1 MKKHTFMFLFLSV
14 WTRSDTNLASQS
26 FVKHVDDEFY
36 QTEAMMF
43 SVRHFSSRCT
53 AAQGVDVSIVSLQ
66 KRKIYRSEK
75 SHNLIGIIALPP
87 SRPIQIE
94 GLIWFGSLS
103 PGNSRSRWISSHHNK
118 VDPWSVNTFEVPI
131 TSYSSNKT
139 DISVHD
145 VPNPPCLHAWFSWQQ
160 NLDQLLESKNITKC
174 LRWTSCKNIHWWPWS
189 CAHSIFCLLVWQQH
203 LSIVVSK
210 KTWACNG
217 RALTSCIS

>member
-66 KRKIYRSEK
+66 KRTIYRSEK

-87 SRPIQIE
+87 SSPIQIE
-94 GLIWFGSLS
+94 GLIWFRSLS
-103 PGNSRSRWISSHHNK
+103 PANSRSRWISSHSNK

-145 VPNPPCLHAWFSWQQ
+145 VPNLPPCLVILAAKSSSTSWIKEHHKVSEVEELIEQT
-160 NLDQLLESKNITKC
+160 LMTTVMCS
-174 LRWTSCKNIHWWPWS
+174 
-189 CAHSIFCLLVWQQH
+189 QH
-203 LSIVVSK
+203 LLFVTTVSQIS
-210 KTWACNG
+210 
-217 RALTSCIS
+217 ALTKDVLTMQT